1 MQHRIS
7 PGFPI
12 LETSTCGRGRFLGVN
27 DEIPD
32 VSPIRSEIRCF
43 SISVGDEKCVRKRVL
58 AKAVDGWRSVSG
70 NLEGGGNEC
79 FPHQYFH
86 LRALLVLCLL
96 IAPAKTTMLCGMLS
110 TNE

>member
-1 MQHRIS
+1 MGVEVFS
-7 PGFPI
+7 
-12 LETSTCGRGRFLGVN
+12 GVN
-27 DEIPD
+27 DGIPD

-70 NLEGGGNEC
+70 NLGGGGNEC

-86 LRALLVLCLL
+86 LGAILVCLL
-96 IAPAKTTMLCGMLS
+96 IAPAKTTMLFGMLS
-110 TNE
+110 MNE

>member
-1 MQHRIS
+1 M
-7 PGFPI
+7 F
-12 LETSTCGRGRFLGVN
+12 LYLGRF
-27 DEIPD
+27 EM
-32 VSPIRSEIRCF
+32 RSVF
-43 SISVGDEKCVRKRVL
+43 GKGFWQVV
-58 AKAVDGWRSVSG
+58 VDGWRSVSG

-86 LRALLVLCLL
+86 LRAILVCLL

>member
-1 MQHRIS
+1 MFSLSQLEMRS
-7 PGFPI
+7 VFGKGFWQ
-12 LETSTCGRGRFLGVN
+12 V
-27 DEIPD
+27 
-32 VSPIRSEIRCF
+32 
-43 SISVGDEKCVRKRVL
+43 
-58 AKAVDGWRSVSG
+58 AVDGWRSVSG

-86 LRALLVLCLL
+86 LRAILVLCLL